1 MNIDESDPHAAN
13 SLAAL
18 EDHLAS
24 RAIASGE
31 PTGWFDRLYSA
42 GLAGDVP
49 MPWDRTTPNP
59 LLVGW
64 AQARTPTGSGHRAIV
79 VGCGLGADAEYVAGL
94 GYHTV
99 AFDVAATA
107 IRVAR
112 ERHPQTAVDYV
123 VADLLAP
130 PPPWLRAFDLVIEII
145 TVQALPDP
153 PRRTAIINV
162 GRLVAPGGTLLVI
175 AARRDQPD
183 TEIKG
188 HRGHWTGTRSTP
200 SPRTVSTRS
209 ASKN

>member
-99 AFDVAATA
+99 AFDVAA
-107 IRVAR
+107 
-112 ERHPQTAVDYV
+112 P
-123 VADLLAP
+123 LAP

-188 HRGHWTGTRSTP
+188 PPWPLDRDEIDAFATDGLHPVRIEELTD
-200 SPRTVSTRS
+200 PRPPTVSRWR
-209 ASKN
+209 AEFRRPR